1 MLVIPYLFL
10 STGVRLS
17 AALSTAFGYRTGTK
31 TLCSRPSASFTLEL
45 PPYRIPRVGK
55 ILLRSVL
62 DRTLVVLGRA
72 AAVALPAGIVIWA
85 CSNIY
90 IGEETVLKTAASVLE
105 PFARLFGMDGN
116 VLCGFILALPANEIA
131 LPIMAMGYSGGAL
144 AEISSLEKTAV
155 LFAASGFGTVNAL
168 CTLVFILFHWPCATT
183 ILTVWKETKS
193 LKWTV
198 LSVAVPLFTGLF
210 LCFLINMTAKLFV

>member
-1 MLVIPYLFL
+1 MQSALIMTATIVFSVLMTLLVSRLL
-10 STGVRLS
+10 SKTVLKGV
-17 AALSTAFGYRTGTK
+17 
-31 TLCSRPSASFTLEL
+31 PASFTLEL

-55 ILLRSVL
+55 VLLRSVL

-90 IGEETVLKTAASVLE
+90 IGEETVLKTAAFVLE

-144 AEISSLEKTAV
+144 AEISSLEKTAA
-155 LFAASGFGTVNAL
+155 LFAANGFGTVNAL

-210 LCFLINMTAKLFV
+210 LCFLINMTAKLFI